1 MKSIIAAVAVVA
13 LGILVCLWFG
23 GGSSSQ
29 LIQGE
34 LRCEGTG
41 GVVINIGGKDYAVNA
56 IAGPRYPPIERI
68 WNSATQPHLDRDR
81 IISQGLTLCDWQAVN
96 AEW

>member
-1 MKSIIAAVAVVA
+1 VKSVIFALVSVA
-13 LGILVCLWFG
+13 LGSLVCLWFG
-23 GGSSSQ
+23 SESSSQ